1 MLVFRDQPQPAHIF
15 KMFYEHIIRAAG
27 HAGETRLTRFS
38 HIENGIVLNM
48 KNEIT
53 KAAESDTVYVRFNGA
68 LFCATGAIQN

>member
-1 MLVFRDQPQPAHIF
+1 
-15 KMFYEHIIRAAG
+15 MFYEHIIRAAG

-53 KAAESDTVYVRFNGA
+53 KAAESDTVYVRFNECFILRHRAPYRTEGWHA
-68 LFCATGAIQN
+68 LCQ